1 MRDDK
6 QSFMFEGF
14 EESQVV
20 RTVISGDERK
30 AIRATSFVVKQNQF
44 EGPLEVLLN
53 LVEQKKLHIND
64 VGLSRVT
71 DDFLNYAK
79 SFVNFPIAESA
90 QFAYVASTLLLI
102 KSKALLPQLSLS
114 REEEESIEDLQDR
127 LRLLQRFRALS
138 VHVRRRFGQS
148 PMYRPLERKV
158 IPMFVPPKEMTPSLL
173 LQVVRIVLSSIPQ
186 PEVLAKVA
194 IKKVLSLERMIEDL
208 KERVTSALR
217 MSFREFSGSHKGERV
232 NIIVGFLALLE
243 LVKDGLI
250 QVTQE
255 ERHGD
260 IVMET
265 GSVGTPRY

>member
-1 MRDDK
+1 MREDS
-6 QSFMFEGF
+6 QSLASRGDS
-14 EESQVV
+14 ESHGVGS
-20 RTVISGDERK
+20 TPLGADEKRGK
-30 AIRATSFVVKQNQF
+30 GPFTVKQDAF

-53 LVEQKKLHIND
+53 LVEQKKLHISD
-64 VGLSRVT
+64 VGLSWVT
-71 DDFLNYAK
+71 DDFLSYAK

-114 REEEESIEDLQDR
+114 REEEESIEDLQNR
-127 LRLLQRFRALS
+127 LRFLQRFRALS
-138 VHVRRRFGQS
+138 IHVRRRFGRS

-158 IPMFVPPKEMTPSLL
+158 IPVFAPPKEMTLFLL
-173 LQVVRIVLSSIPQ
+173 LQTIRVVLSSIPK

-194 IKKVLSLERMIEDL
+194 IKKVLSLEHMIENL

-217 MSFREFSGSHKGERV
+217 MSFREFSGNHKGERV
-232 NIIVGFLALLE
+232 NVIVGFLAMLE

>member
-1 MRDDK
+1 MKNDR
-6 QSFMFEGF
+6 QMPILSGS
-14 EESQVV
+14 EEARND
-20 RTVISGDERK
+20 RTTTPDAGEK
-30 AIRATSFVVKQNQF
+30 ATPSSSFVVRQEQF

-53 LVEQKKLHIND
+53 LVEQRKLHISD

-79 SFVNFPIAESA
+79 SFVDFPIAESA

-114 REEEESIEDLQDR
+114 REEEESIEDLQNR
-127 LRLLQRFRALS
+127 LKLLQRFRALS

-148 PMYRPLERKV
+148 PMHRPLERKV
-158 IPMFVPPKEMTPSLL
+158 VPVFAPPKEMTPFLL
-173 LQVVRIVLSSIPQ
+173 LQAVRAVLLSIPK

-194 IKKVLSLERMIEDL
+194 IKKILSLEQMIENL
-208 KERVTSALR
+208 RERVTSALR
-217 MSFREFSGSHKGERV
+217 MSFREFSGSHKAERV
-232 NIIVGFLALLE
+232 NVIVGFLAMLE